1 MAGSEASSLR
11 MLLTL
16 GFAGMLSGATLVGV
30 FNVTGPRIERN
41 RAEALERAVYEVLP
55 DAVSRAPFVVRDG
68 VVVELENPG
77 PGIPKEEAVYAGYD
91 AAGNRIGFAIPA
103 EGGGFQDTIRLIYGV
118 DPVTRTVVGMR
129 VLESKETPGLG
140 DKIIKDMSFV
150 GAFDDVAAD
159 PELVATKKGA
169 TLPNEIDAISGA
181 TISSIAVVN
190 IINNSNSRWL
200 DKLSATGDGARGAR

>member
-1 MAGSEASSLR
+1 MAGKEASSLR

-68 VVVELENPG
+68 AVVELENPG
-77 PGIPKEEAVYAGYD
+77 PGIPDEEAVYAGYD

-103 EGGGFQDTIRLIYGV
+103 EGAGFQDTIRLIYGV
-118 DPVTRTVVGMR
+118 DPVTRSLTGMR

-140 DKIIKDMSFV
+140 DKIIKDMTFV
-150 GAFDDVAAD
+150 DAFNGVATD

-181 TISSIAVVN
+181 TISSKAVVDIVN
-190 IINNSNSRWL
+190 AAVLKL
-200 DKLSATGDGARGAR
+200 DELLAAQGGVS

>member
-1 MAGSEASSLR
+1 

-68 VVVELENPG
+68 AVVELENPG
-77 PGIPKEEAVYAGYD
+77 PGIPDEEAVYAGYD

-103 EGGGFQDTIRLIYGV
+103 EGAGFQDTIRLIYGV
-118 DPVTRTVVGMR
+118 DPTTRTLTGMR

-140 DKIIKDMSFV
+140 DKIIKDLAFV
-150 GAFDDVAAD
+150 GAFDGVSAD

-181 TISSIAVVN
+181 TISSIAITS
-190 IINNSNSRWL
+190 IINDSNSRWL
-200 DKLSATGDGARGAR
+200 DMLSATGGGGTE